1 MMSSL
6 PQNGGSFYTRA
17 ESEILIDPFVSPPQ
31 MQTQLAGELAR
42 CEDLVRRDYRYAH
55 LVAGASKMPM
65 NMIWVARNQGGDVND
80 RDLSMLKD
88 VAWNEFVKK
97 RFLPSVAE
105 GTPVC
110 EAAASML
117 EIVRSMNLQ
126 RRRFQIMGLHEQ
138 VEASELQFI
147 IHLCQAGLLHTSDY
161 RITAN
166 RFRRHDKFFEA
177 FALAVGAFVCSSAP
191 YTMGVATTQ
200 LNRSLQFEYKKQTI
214 ALFVYVLQE
223 NRGLVNNINGFD
235 EDYVARIARLIIV
248 SQDGNGIA
256 GHRPEEECPKDSEA
270 FIRAAVDAVQRQA
283 DRVERQA
290 DRVERHLTLVRELN
304 GAAAGGVGDG
314 GVSEGVI
321 TKLVED
327 TVRNVIGGG
336 LLTEDRVKDMIDGAI
351 LRHSRIDGADD
362 EMRPDME
369 GLERRIRDAV
379 TQHSANMEKRL
390 KLESQK
396 NKRLTEDTVSH
407 INSENRRKAED
418 ARNERTQIEAMV
430 QNFTQLVEA
439 KDEKVDVM
447 MRAYRTEMAAQTEN
461 HFDLIGKQH
470 AHERE
475 SLNDLKKGVESG
487 MEELQLRIK
496 ELNSFKDDVTGVMQ
510 TWDTYIKQPAA
521 QSAAAQSTEMAPNV
535 EFISAMVS
543 KLVLENMNAKSH
555 VFQAEIED
563 QVRIKVR
570 DATQGMLISISQDVA
585 QCKDFITQQTG
596 ELRVKTEQMNE
607 LHSMCD
613 LNART
618 MHSMQSQ
625 LDARMM
631 CVTSHEMNT
640 KIQSMVSEIE
650 QNFAAMRSG
659 IDDNTE
665 LTQELIGALEEKMT
679 AEGTSGAKTNE
690 TGMISNLETRLKDEI
705 ENKVNT
711 KCQAIIEQ
719 GVKFGG
725 AELQS
730 IANNVA
736 KSANFEEKV
745 RSQVQSII
753 STNFSDIPKRVG
765 DLERQMQTSSA
776 TAPSFNVFQQGATAA
791 NAVYRPS

>member
-290 DRVERHLTLVRELN
+290 DRVERNLALFREVN
-304 GAAAGGVGDG
+304 GAAAGGGEGGD
-314 GVSEGVI
+314 SEGVI
-321 TKLVED
+321 KKLVED
-327 TVRNVIGGG
+327 IVRKLTGGG
-336 LLTEDRVKDMIDGAI
+336 ILTEDRVKDMIDGAI
-351 LRHSRIDGADD
+351 LRHGRIDDADD

-430 QNFTQLVEA
+430 QNFTKLVEA
-439 KDEKVDVM
+439 KDEKVAVM
-447 MRAYRTEMAAQTEN
+447 MRAYRTEMAAKTEN
-461 HFDLIGKQH
+461 HFELIAKQH

-487 MEELQLRIK
+487 MEELQLSIK
-496 ELNSFKDDVTGVMQ
+496 EFNSFKDDITNVMQ
-510 TWDTYIKQPAA
+510 TWDTYIKQPT
-521 QSAAAQSTEMAPNV
+521 AQSTASQSTDVAPNM

-543 KLVLENMNAKSH
+543 KLVLDTMNAKSH
-555 VFQAEIED
+555 VFQTEIED

-570 DATQGMLISISQDVA
+570 DAIQGMLISISQDVA

-596 ELRVKTEQMNE
+596 ELRVKTEQMHE
-607 LHSMCD
+607 LHSMCGI
-613 LNART
+613 NART
-618 MHSMQSQ
+618 MQSMQSQ